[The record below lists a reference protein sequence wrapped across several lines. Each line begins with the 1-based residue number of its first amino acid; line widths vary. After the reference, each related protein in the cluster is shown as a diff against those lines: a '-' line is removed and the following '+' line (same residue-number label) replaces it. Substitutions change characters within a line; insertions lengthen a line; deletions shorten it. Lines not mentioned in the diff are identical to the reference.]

1 MPGVGLG
8 SEPRNFLRARHPEIL
23 GRWPA
28 VCALTLV
35 AALLR
40 FPTLG
45 LQSFGDDEL
54 YTVWLIRG
62 GLTRTLAHV
71 AETEST
77 PHLYYAIAW
86 VWAHLFGRGEVGL
99 RSLSAFLGTATIPVV
114 YLAALRLVSERA
126 ALIAVALVTVN
137 PLLVWYSQEARAYA
151 ALVLLSTLS
160 LFAFL
165 RALEQPGTRQ
175 LGAWALVCA
184 FAVATHYFA
193 LFLVAGEAL
202 WLLVRTRQLKAVL
215 AASAVPLGALLLVAP
230 TALHQIS
237 VGNPT
242 GIEKTA
248 LWRRTVQ
255 VPKNFLV
262 GHNSPLELY
271 TTLAAGALALL
282 ALWLLT
288 SRAHPEDRRG
298 AKAAS
303 LLATCTIVPPLLLA
317 VGGADYLSSRNVI
330 AAVVPCAVI
339 AAAGFAATRGG
350 VAAAVCACLL
360 SIGVVVAADADP
372 GSRRRDWRGAAEAL
386 GTQPGRRAI
395 VLTPSLESYLWVYLH
410 GARPLPREGA
420 EVDEIGVV
428 GLEKEGEYTAGAPS
442 LIRPA
447 SPPVTKLGFFPVE
460 LSEAETYTVIRFRSS
475 RPRRVTPD
483 MLEAFAIGEERGP
496 AFLLQTAAPTP
507 SRR

>member
-54 YTVWLIRG
+54 YTVWLVRG
-62 GLTRTLAHV
+62 SLERALAEV

-77 PHLYYAIAW
+77 PHLYYAAAW
-86 VWAHLFGRGEVGL
+86 AWAHLFGPGEVGL
-99 RSLSAFLGTATIPVV
+99 RSLSALVGTATIPVA
-114 YLAALRLVSERA
+114 YLAARRLVSERA
-126 ALIAVALVTVN
+126 ALIAAALVTVN

-184 FAVATHYFA
+184 LAVATHYFA
-193 LFLVAGEAL
+193 LFLVGGEAL

-242 GIEKTA
+242 GIEETA
-248 LWRRTVQ
+248 PTWRRAVQ
-255 VPKNFLV
+255 IPKNFLV
-262 GHNSPLELY
+262 GHSSPVELY
-271 TTLAAGALALL
+271 ATLVAGALALL
-282 ALWLLT
+282 ALWLVI
-288 SRAHPEDRRG
+288 SRARPEDRG
-298 AKAAS
+298 GVKLAG
-303 LLATCTIVPPLLLA
+303 LLAACTIVPPLLLA
-317 VGGADYLSSRNVI
+317 VGGADYLTSRNVI

-360 SIGVVVAADADP
+360 SLGVVGAAAADP
-372 GSRRRDWRGAAEAL
+372 SSRRRDWRGAAEAL

-428 GLEKEGEYTAGAPS
+428 GWRRRGSTP
-442 LIRPA
+442 PA
-447 SPPVTKLGFFPVE
+447 RLP
-460 LSEAETYTVIRFRSS
+460 
-475 RPRRVTPD
+475 
-483 MLEAFAIGEERGP
+483 
-496 AFLLQTAAPTP
+496 
-507 SRR
+507 